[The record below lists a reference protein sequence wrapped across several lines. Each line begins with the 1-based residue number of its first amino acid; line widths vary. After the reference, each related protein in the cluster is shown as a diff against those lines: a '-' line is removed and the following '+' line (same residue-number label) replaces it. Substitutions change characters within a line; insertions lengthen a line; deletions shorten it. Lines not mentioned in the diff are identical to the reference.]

1 MALSP
6 EEVDHIAELARLQLS
21 QEEKDRYRQ
30 QLSAILEYVVS
41 LQALETGDIS
51 PTSSVLPSRSV
62 LRADAPRPGLSPEEV
77 LKNAP
82 KTGKGQF
89 RLPPVFE

>member
-6 EEVDHIAELARLQLS
+6 EEVEHIADLARLQLS
-21 QEEKDRYRQ
+21 PEEKDHFRQ
-30 QLSAILEYVVS
+30 QLSAILEYVAS
-41 LQALETGDIS
+41 LQTLETGDIS
-51 PTSSVLPSRSV
+51 PTSSVLPPRSV
-62 LRADAPRPGLSPEEV
+62 LRADDPRLGLSPEEV